1 MPMFLSTDEIRKRWI
16 DFFVARGHKHVA
28 SDSLVPQNDPSVL
41 FTGAGMNQFKD
52 NFMGRAK
59 LDHPQQRAVTVQK
72 CIRTGDIENVGRTPS
87 HHTLFEMLG
96 NFSFGDYFKKEAIE
110 WAWTFTTD
118 PVKGLGME
126 KDRLSVTVYGGN
138 AALGIAADEEAEKYW
153 KQFAPELQNKDG
165 SWRIYRY
172 GDKDNFWP
180 ANAPS
185 DGPNGPCGPCSEMYF
200 DTKPEQGAPEPVADS
215 KDPFRY
221 VEIGNKVFT
230 QFNRL
235 GVGKLEPLGRQNIDV
250 GDGLERLARVIQ
262 GKPNNYEIDL
272 LFPIVQEVAR
282 IAGKKYETASDDGRR
297 MRRITDH
304 TRAAVFCIA
313 DGVTPKNEGRNYV
326 VRRLMRRAIL
336 DGREL
341 GISEPFLATVAKVVI
356 QQMSVGYPELLP
368 RSETL
373 MRFVDEE
380 EAAFTRTL
388 VQGSQIL
395 DLQIRCVIYRTLEN
409 NPEHEISAIYPV
421 AAKEFRSGLRVV
433 DLPDGMLGYSPT
445 SHLVTPG
452 HNMAKAISND
462 EIMMQSVQQEWET
475 NQLRSKQIKLVDG
488 LVLPGRIAFRLWDTF
503 GFPFELTQERSSE
516 FGVAVDK
523 SSFEKDLDDA
533 RARSQAGST
542 MSKEIFAGGPIADL
556 KKKYAG
562 QPTDFKGYDALRVE
576 GSKVLAIAQGD
587 KLVEAAQPGEAV
599 VLLDKTSFYAESGGQ
614 VGDKGRLA
622 VSVST
627 TESLKDVLTSKASG
641 PAPVLASHA
650 VLDTQKQEKLFFH
663 RVKVD
668 GSLKVGDVVTA
679 EVDPSHR
686 APTIKNHSAT
696 HLLHHALRKTL
707 GTHVEQRG
715 SLVAPDRLR
724 FDFTHFEQIK
734 PEQLQKIEDDVNALV
749 TDDVHV
755 DTQVLPIA
763 EAKAKGAMALFGEK
777 YGEKVRVVTMGPSI
791 ELCGG
796 THCKSTGQI
805 GYFRIIAENSVA
817 AGVRRIEALTGL
829 GAVADARRNDALL
842 NTLALQLKTK
852 KETVIERFTA
862 LQQEKAALEHELES
876 LRKKAANAAAGELL
890 SGVKDVGGVKFL
902 AAKVEGAD
910 AAALRT
916 TLDGIRKNLKDAAVV
931 LGGAKDGKVALLVSL
946 PPEVVARGGHAG
958 NLLKELAPKVG
969 GKGGGKPDMAQ
980 GGGTDGSKLPEA
992 LASAEALLKSML
1004 K

>member
-16 DFFVARGHKHVA
+16 EFFVARGHKHIA

-52 NFMGRAK
+52 HFMGRAK

-153 KQFAPELQNKDG
+153 KQFAPELQNNDG

-221 VEIGNKVFT
+221 IEIGNKVFT

-262 GKPNNYEIDL
+262 GKVSNFEIDL
-272 LFPIVQEVAR
+272 LLPIVEEVAR
-282 IAGKKYETASDDGRR
+282 IAGKKYESASDDGRR

-341 GISEPFLATVAKVVI
+341 GISEPFLGKVAKVVI
-356 QQMSVGYPELLP
+356 KQMSVGYPELLP
-368 RSETL
+368 RTETIV
-373 MRFVDEE
+373 RFVDEE
-380 EAAFTRTL
+380 EAAFSRTL
-388 VQGSQIL
+388 VQGRQVFEEVVGS
-395 DLQIRCVIYRTLEN
+395 VKSKGEK
-409 NPEHEISAIYPV
+409 EISGA
-421 AAKEFRSGLRVV
+421 
-433 DLPDGMLGYSPT
+433 D
-445 SHLVTPG
+445 
-452 HNMAKAISND
+452 
-462 EIMMQSVQQEWET
+462 
-475 NQLRSKQIKLVDG
+475 
-488 LVLPGRIAFRLWDTF
+488 AFKLWDTF
-503 GFPFELTQERSSE
+503 GFPFELTLELAQTLNLT
-516 FGVAVDK
+516 VDK
-523 SSFEKDLDDA
+523 KGFEKELEEA
-533 RARSQAGST
+533 AKRSQAGSA
-542 MSKEIFAGGPIADL
+542 MSKEIFAGGPVADL

-562 QPTDFKGYDALRVE
+562 QPTEFKGYDVLHVDGA
-576 GSKVLAIAQGD
+576 KILAIVQGD
-587 KLVEAAQPGEAV
+587 KLVDVAHSGDAV

-614 VGDKGRLA
+614 VGDKGRLVA
-622 VSVST
+622 AGRT
-627 TESLKDVLTSKASG
+627 
-641 PAPVLASHA
+641 HA
-650 VLDTQKQEKLFFH
+650 VLDTQKQEGLFFH
-663 RVKVD
+663 RVKID
-668 GSLKVGDVVTA
+668 SALKVGDTATA

-749 TDDVHV
+749 TDDLGVS
-755 DTQVLPIA
+755 TEVLPIA

-777 YGEKVRVVTMGPSI
+777 YGEKVRVVSMGPSI

-805 GYFRIIAENSVA
+805 GYFRIVSENSVA
-817 AGVRRIEALTGL
+817 AGVRRIEAFTGL

-890 SGVKDVGGVKFL
+890 SGVKDVGGTKLL

-910 AAALRT
+910 AAGLRT
-916 TLDGIRKNLKDAAVV
+916 TLDGIRKNLKEGAVV

-946 PPEVVARGGHAG
+946 SPDVVARGGHAG

-980 GGGTDGSKLPEA
+980 GGGTDAAKLPEA
-992 LASAEALLKSML
+992 LAGVEALLKSML